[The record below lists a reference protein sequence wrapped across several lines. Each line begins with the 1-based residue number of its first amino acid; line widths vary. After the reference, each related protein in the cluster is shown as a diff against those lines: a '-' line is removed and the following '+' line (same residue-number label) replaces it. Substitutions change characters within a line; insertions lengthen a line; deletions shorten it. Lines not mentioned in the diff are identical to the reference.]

1 MHSINIDDIAVI
13 VFDFD
18 GVLTDNRVYLN
29 ANGEEFVVCNRSDG
43 LAFDVLR
50 KLNKPFYLL
59 STEKDLVVSARAK
72 KINASVMQGIKDKT
86 IGIKEIADKENC
98 NLDNILY
105 IGNDINDYQVM
116 KLCGYTVCPADG
128 HEKIKQISTITLETK
143 GGCGIV
149 RELLEKVFNLDLIE
163 ILYKE

>member
-1 MHSINIDDIAVI
+1 
-13 VFDFD
+13 
-18 GVLTDNRVYLN
+18 
-29 ANGEEFVVCNRSDG
+29 
-43 LAFDVLR
+43 
-50 KLNKPFYLL
+50 
-59 STEKDLVVSARAK
+59 
-72 KINASVMQGIKDKT
+72 MQGIKDKT